1 MMRRR
6 LFSVL
11 AVIVL
16 VTLAGCG
23 GAISDEATTPDDPT
37 NPTPDSPSEPQNE
50 LAASSNGTLS
60 VNFINVG
67 QGSSTLIVGPTN
79 ETMLI
84 DSGDW
89 SDDGEDVIAYL
100 QTHDIDRIDYL
111 VTTHADADHIGGHE
125 AVIDYL
131 ETEGDGVG
139 AVYDPGITSTSQTYR
154 GYLDSVEEHN
164 VTLYE
169 TRAGDQIPFEGV
181 EAHVLAPPEGYLAN
195 GDRNENSIVVRLG
208 FGQSSFL
215 LPGDGETASEQ
226 FLVNEYGTDLNATV
240 LSAGHHG
247 SQSSS
252 GNEFLEVTNPRIAV
266 ISSAYDSQYG
276 HPHEEVLERFSQR
289 SIRTYWTATHG
300 NIQLTSNGSAIA
312 VATQHDAPTAPLELR
327 DGDPV
332 EPGVDGEVQNRLV
345 IPVNGSTATPALPDG
360 GTTTEPAEP
369 TDQEGTLSIATIHED
384 AAGDDNDNLNDEYI
398 VFENTGD
405 QPLELTGWSVADDAD
420 HTYTFPSGF
429 TLDPGAQVTLHT
441 GSGTDSPSDLYWGSG
456 RAVWNN
462 GGDTV
467 IVRNDSGSIVLQE
480 EY

>member
-1 MMRRR
+1 MRSQI
-6 LFSVL
+6 LSVL
-11 AVIVL
+11 AVVVL

-23 GAISDEATTPDDPT
+23 GAITDETTTSNGTNEPTPESPGDTPDEPT
-37 NPTPDSPSEPQNE
+37 
-50 LAASSNGTLS
+50 ASSNGTLS

-84 DSGDW
+84 DTGDW
-89 SDDGEDVIAYL
+89 SDDGEDVLAYL
-100 QTHDIDRIDYL
+100 DEHDIDRIDYL
-111 VTTHADADHIGGHE
+111 VTTHADADHIGGHD

-139 AVYDPGITSTSQTYR
+139 AVYDPGVTSTSQTYQ
-154 GYLDSVEEHN
+154 GYLDAIEEHD

-169 TRAGDQIPFEGV
+169 TRAGDQIPFEDV
-181 EAHVLAPPEGYLAN
+181 ETQVLAPPEGYLAN
-195 GDRNENSIVVRLG
+195 GDRNENSIVLHLG
-208 FGQSSFL
+208 FGQSTFL

-226 FLVNEYGTDLNATV
+226 YLVDEYEAGLNATV

-252 GNEFLEVTNPRIAV
+252 GDEFLDVTDPRIAV
-266 ISSAYDSQYG
+266 ISSGYDSQYG

-300 NIQLTSNGSAIA
+300 NIQLTSNGSAIT
-312 VATQHDAPTAPLELR
+312 VATQQDAPTAPLELR

-332 EPGVDGEVQNRLV
+332 EPGSDTGLQKRLV
-345 IPVNGSTATPALPDG
+345 VPIDGSAASPIMTDG
-360 GTTTEPAEP
+360 GTNESPEP
-369 TDQEGTLSIATIHED
+369 TDQEGTISIATIHEE
-384 AAGDDNDNLNDEYI
+384 ASGDERDNLNDEYI

-405 QPLELTGWSVADDAD
+405 QPLDLTGWSVADAAD

-429 TLDPGAQVTLHT
+429 TLDPGTQVTLHT
-441 GSGTDSPSDLYWGSG
+441 GSGTDSSSDLYWGSG
-456 RAVWNN
+456 SPIWNN
-462 GGDTV
+462 AGDTV
-467 IVRNDSGSIVLQE
+467 IVRNDSGTTVLQE
-480 EY
+480 DY